1 MLALSEMQGTLVLS
15 VTGGVVLAALLA
27 FGVWWSKP
35 FRSASWRA
43 ARTLEQREPD
53 EPRRDEAA

>member
-35 FRSASWRA
+35 FRAVSRRE
-43 ARTLEQREPD
+43 ARTLEQREP
-53 EPRRDEAA
+53 RRDEAD

>member
-35 FRSASWRA
+35 FSAVSRRE
-43 ARTLEQREPD
+43 ARTLEQREP
-53 EPRRDEAA
+53 RRDEAD